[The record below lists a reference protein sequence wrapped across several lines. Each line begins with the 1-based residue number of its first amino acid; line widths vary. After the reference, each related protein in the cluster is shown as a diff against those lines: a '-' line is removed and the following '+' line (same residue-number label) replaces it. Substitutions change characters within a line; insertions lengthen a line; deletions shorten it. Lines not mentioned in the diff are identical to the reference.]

1 LRPSRCEFA
10 APAIDP
16 AGPIQQDASANQF
29 AEPERAM
36 IRATTIALLLLV
48 PVAAEAGKAEAD
60 SCAKALPQEA
70 RLIYDTVAPKI
81 TAASNVKDVVTENTR
96 QLALSG
102 KVSRGTARDSAT
114 SAGQCLLK
122 LT

>member
-1 LRPSRCEFA
+1 
-10 APAIDP
+10 
-16 AGPIQQDASANQF
+16 
-29 AEPERAM
+29 M
-36 IRATTIALLLLV
+36 IRAATIAVLLIA
-48 PVAAEAGKAEAD
+48 PVAAHAGKAEAE

-96 QLALSG
+96 QLAMSG
-102 KVSRGTARDSAT
+102 KVSRSTARDSAT

-122 LT
+122 LS